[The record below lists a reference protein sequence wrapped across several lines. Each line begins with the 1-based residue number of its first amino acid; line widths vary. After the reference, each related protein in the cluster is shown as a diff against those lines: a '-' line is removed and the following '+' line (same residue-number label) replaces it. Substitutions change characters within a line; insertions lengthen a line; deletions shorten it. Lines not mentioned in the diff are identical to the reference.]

1 MKKFILYTW
10 VILTFSGE
18 IVFGQNQAT
27 LIPFQLTPY
36 NNLSVLVILNGKD
49 TLHLMLHTAA
59 NSVTITE
66 DAAKKIKS
74 ISFNSTL
81 EGIKSWGGSD
91 NSARVSENNTLQI
104 GGIKFEDVSISE
116 NKFSGQQTDGKFGLD
131 LFKDKV
137 VQFDFEKKVII
148 VSPSLPPHLKKYQKL
163 KLTFEDDLMFIEA
176 SSNVGD
182 TVLKNQFLIHSGY
195 SGGILLDDQFAHD
208 HQLGAKLKI
217 TGEKELKDSYGNV
230 LKTKKAILPSLQIG
244 QEKLVDVPVGFFE
257 GAIGRQKMSIMGGD
271 VLKRFNLVIDAK
283 REYIYLKAN
292 KLKKEKYTNV

>member
-1 MKKFILYTW
+1 MRKFILYTW
-10 VILTFSGE
+10 AILMFSVKM
-18 IVFGQNQAT
+18 VFGQGQT
-27 LIPFQLTPY
+27 TVIPFQLTAY
-36 NNLSVLVILNGKD
+36 NNLSVPVLLNEKD

-59 NSVTITE
+59 NAVTITE

-74 ISFNSTL
+74 ISFNGTL
-81 EGIKSWGGSD
+81 EGIKSWGGAD

-104 GGIKFEDVSISE
+104 GGIKFAGVSISE

-131 LFKDKV
+131 LFEDKV
-137 VQFDFEKKVII
+137 VQFDFEKKIVI

-163 KLTFEDDLMFIEA
+163 KLIVEEDLMFIEA
-176 SSNVGD
+176 SCHVGE

-195 SGGILLDDQFAHD
+195 AGGMLLDDQFAHD

-230 LKTKKAILPSLQIG
+230 LKTKKAILPSLEIA
-244 QEKLVDVPVGFFE
+244 QEKLANVPVGFFE

-271 VLKRFNLVIDAK
+271 VLKRFNMVIDAK

-292 KLKKEKYTNV
+292 KLKKDKYTTV